1 MPSSPIGRL
10 RSFIKLCQGVLRS
23 SSTLIIINHKCQARA
38 AAFIERSIHLRLV
51 DVDPGRI
58 IELLSTLLFI
68 SHACVMSSIF
78 DIDARAINYVR
89 RVINDYIKKNKTVRK
104 KK

>member
-1 MPSSPIGRL
+1 MPPSPVGRL

-23 SSTLIIINHKCQARA
+23 SSTLVIINYKHQVLA

-58 IELLSTLLFI
+58 IELLSTLFLLL
-68 SHACVMSSIF
+68 ATAMYQVSSMLT
-78 DIDARAINYVR
+78 
-89 RVINDYIKKNKTVRK
+89 RVP
-104 KK
+104 